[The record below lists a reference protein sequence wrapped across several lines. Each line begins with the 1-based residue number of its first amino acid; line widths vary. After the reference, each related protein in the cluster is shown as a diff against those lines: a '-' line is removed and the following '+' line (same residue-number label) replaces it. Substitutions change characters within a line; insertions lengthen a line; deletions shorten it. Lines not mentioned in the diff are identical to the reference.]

1 MHLETEQTPRALL
14 SLFYRDKGPD
24 DKGKAK
30 KKPKKI
36 TKVKPKESQDDGG
49 GWTEVKG
56 SSLSASVC
64 VCTLHITYLFI
75 YLFICL
81 FIYLFIYLFTFHHII
96 AAQFLYEDQIL
107 DIMLFL
113 CNLPLQVL

>member
-1 MHLETEQTPRALL
+1 MPPIISILVDGNLTCVTLLILHLETEQKPRALL

-75 YLFICL
+75 YLLIYL
-81 FIYLFIYLFTFHHII
+81 FIYLFIYISSYNSSPIFI
-96 AAQFLYEDQIL
+96 
-107 DIMLFL
+107 
-113 CNLPLQVL
+113 